1 MHWVDWADHA
11 YARKVCLVRWP
22 TAAATPGPGFKP
34 KSKTEGIDSIYVK
47 AALSAREGLTTWS
60 TYGPLDYIGIVSWS
74 KEHLELPDDSAELAE
89 VPILINRAG
98 QHVLKVKDS
107 ENYMEKLCTAR
118 QREVFRKALASN
130 AASNSDN
137 DDDNTEAEEPP
148 AKRQRHVAQASKQA
162 GSSRKS
168 KEKTHVTRH
177 TAQEAGPSPASSLL
191 SMLPP
196 GMDPEIATQFLKQL
210 VSSMQSAS

>member
-1 MHWVDWADHA
+1 RIESRVSS
-11 YARKVCLVRWP
+11 
-22 TAAATPGPGFKP
+22 AATLGPGFKP
-34 KSKTEGIDSIYVK
+34 KLKTEGIDSIYVK
-47 AALSAREGLTTWS
+47 AALSVREGLMTWS

-107 ENYMEKLCTAR
+107 ENYMEKL
-118 QREVFRKALASN
+118 
-130 AASNSDN
+130 DN
-137 DDDNTEAEEPP
+137 DDDDTEAEEPP
-148 AKRQRHVAQASKQA
+148 AKCQRRVAQASKQA